1 MSSANPPRVFGAL
14 LFLLGLA
21 LAGGGLHLNFIADSG
36 GNYFMVIGVLLM
48 SSGALIFF
56 GQALAILVY
65 ALALLVIWGWSF
77 HETDG
82 EWALFI
88 PRVAM
93 PTLIGLYVF
102 SSRIRGRLV

>member
-1 MSSANPPRVFGAL
+1 MASAKPPRVFGAL

-21 LAGGGLHLNFIADSG
+21 LAGGGLHLHFIADSG
-36 GNYFMVIGVLLM
+36 GSYFMVVGLLLM
-48 SSGALIFF
+48 SAGALVFW
-56 GQALAILVY
+56 GKVLALIVY

-77 HETDG
+77 HETG
-82 EWALFI
+82 GALALFI

-102 SSRIRGRLV
+102 SSRIRSRLS